1 MNQNLRSLIIRNTP
15 WLNDECIELFTAF
28 CHKLC
33 KIELQG
39 CLTNITRSGIESIG
53 RNCGSLLSLSI
64 ISTDEVR
71 ILYYFYSII
80 YSVIQ
85 LSIVIIMW
93 TVKYHKNI
101 QYSSC
106 LLYGTLKALIKKFEI
121 T

>member
-53 RNCGSLLSLSI
+53 RNCASLLSLSI
-64 ISTDEVR
+64 ISTDEVP
-71 ILYYFYSII
+71 ILSFLFLFVMNYFNYIGFKI
-80 YSVIQ
+80 YSLQ
-85 LSIVIIMW
+85 KA
-93 TVKYHKNI
+93 VKCQKKN
-101 QYSSC
+101 
-106 LLYGTLKALIKKFEI
+106 LFGD
-121 T
+121 